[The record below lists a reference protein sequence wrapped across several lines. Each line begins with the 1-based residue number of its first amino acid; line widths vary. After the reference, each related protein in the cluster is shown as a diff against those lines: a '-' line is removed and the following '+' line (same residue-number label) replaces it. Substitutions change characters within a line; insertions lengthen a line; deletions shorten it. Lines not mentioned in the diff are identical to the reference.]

1 LTSTPPGDDLGK
13 SRQLVVVVR
22 LLLSA
27 DWRLRHGE
35 LVDVNEL
42 SRGRFAGWDELMPA
56 IRAFVAEEREA
67 VRAAN

>member
-1 LTSTPPGDDLGK
+1 LTSTPPSDDLGT

-27 DWRLRHGE
+27 DRGLRQGE
-35 LVDVNEL
+35 LVDVNGL

-56 IRAFVAEEREA
+56 IRALVAEEREA